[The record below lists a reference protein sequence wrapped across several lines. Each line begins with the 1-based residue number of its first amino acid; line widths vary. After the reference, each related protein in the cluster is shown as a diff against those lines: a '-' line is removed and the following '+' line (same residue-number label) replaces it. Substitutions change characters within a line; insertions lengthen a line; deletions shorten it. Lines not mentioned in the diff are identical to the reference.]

1 MAEQGDLLIELDHFI
16 SVLQNSR
23 FFNHD
28 LSGKFESLMITFF
41 TVDEEAHDL
50 IDLAEDE
57 GIVHKTKRNF
67 AKMRT
72 LCFVSL

>member
-1 MAEQGDLLIELDHFI
+1 L
-16 SVLQNSR
+16 
-23 FFNHD
+23 
-28 LSGKFESLMITFF
+28 
-41 TVDEEAHDL
+41 TVVEEAHDL